1 MVKLR
6 LRRAGKK
13 RAAFFRIVATD
24 SRVQRDGIYIDL
36 IGTYNPINGE
46 TKINEEIALKWL
58 ADGAQPTDTVRD
70 ILSKHGIMKKFHD
83 SKLDKPAKAKKAV
96 VKKPA
101 AKKPATVKKP
111 TTAKPAT
118 AKKPAAKPAA
128 AKAPAKK

>member
-58 ADGAQPTDTVRD
+58 SDGAQPTDTVRD

-83 SKLDKPAKAKKAV
+83 LKQDKTV

-101 AKKPATVKKP
+101 VKKPAVKKAPAKKPA
-111 TTAKPAT
+111 AA
-118 AKKPAAKPAA
+118 KPAAKPAA
-128 AKAPAKK
+128 KK